1 MGSAAQTWSRCS
13 TSVVASTTSA
23 STDCRPFAPRPN
35 KRAGAIIRWFFLQE
49 NRAKRRL
56 FGVNE
61 GSQFGTEL
69 VATAERGEIP
79 PFFDPKY
86 R

>member
-1 MGSAAQTWSRCS
+1 
-13 TSVVASTTSA
+13 VASTTSA
-23 STDCRPFAPRPN
+23 STVRRPFAPRPN

-49 NRAKRRL
+49 SRAKRRL